1 MAAEPELLAREGSR
15 RRPLARTATVAA
27 LVVATVVVATRSGG
41 HPSVTLTTQA
51 VDSSG
56 QPNRRIVS
64 VSGSSA
70 LRLAAD
76 VQTLTPGRISCGSPG
91 PADVVL
97 RFRTVSY
104 DVNGEC
110 SRVVQ
115 LPEQP
120 GETVWLESAALHDDL
135 ATALR

>member
-15 RRPLARTATVAA
+15 RRPWARSATVAV
-27 LVVATVVVATRSGG
+27 LVVATVIVATRSGS
-41 HPSVTLTTQA
+41 HASVTLTA
-51 VDSSG
+51 RAIDSAGRPQVRS
-56 QPNRRIVS
+56 IS
-64 VSGSSA
+64 VTGMSA
-70 LRLAAD
+70 LRLALD

-97 RFRTVSY
+97 AFRGTSY

-110 SRVVQ
+110 ARVVR

-135 ATALR
+135 AAALH